1 MSGAVVLTGLA
12 ASAAVL
18 ASADLLWLARARAA
32 SRQAR
37 PARRDRRGP
46 LLHLV
51 ATIGRQ
57 AAVRG
62 GATGPGLAARL
73 AAAGTPLGLTPAD
86 LAALKAGTAL
96 VGLGLVAVW
105 SQVLPGRLGVA
116 ATALAPAAGFW
127 LPDLLLSRRA
137 VSRRRVL
144 EREVADVLDLL
155 RVAVGA
161 GQSPDRAL
169 RDVAG
174 YRGGMLGDELGR
186 TAGQI
191 ELGVPRAKALESL
204 AARCPIEPIAAL
216 VAALGRAD
224 RHGAPLD
231 EALASLAAQARADR
245 ARLAQEAGA
254 RAAPQIQLIV
264 ALVLVPAVMLL
275 VAASLV
281 RGLT

>member
-1 MSGAVVLTGLA
+1 MSVAVVLSGLA
-12 ASAAVL
+12 AAAAVF
-18 ASADLLWLARARAA
+18 AAADVLGLARARAA
-32 SRQAR
+32 TR
-37 PARRDRRGP
+37 PARLPRGARRGP
-46 LLHLV
+46 LLHLI
-51 ATIGRQ
+51 ARIGRQ
-57 AAVRG
+57 AALRG

-73 AAAGTPLGLTPAD
+73 TAAGAPLGLTPAD

-96 VGLGLVAVW
+96 VVLGVSAVW
-105 SQVLPGRLGVA
+105 SQALPGRLGIA
-116 ATALAPAAGFW
+116 AMVLAPAAGFW

-137 VSRRRVL
+137 ASRRRVL

-174 YRGGMLGDELGR
+174 YRGGMLGHELGR
-186 TAGQI
+186 AAGQI
-191 ELGVPRAKALESL
+191 ELGVPRATALAGL

-231 EALASLAAQARADR
+231 EALASLAAQARTDR
-245 ARLAQEAGA
+245 ARIAQEAGA
-254 RAAPQIQLIV
+254 RAAPQIQLVV

>member
-1 MSGAVVLTGLA
+1 MSGAVVLAGLA
-12 ASAAVL
+12 GAAAVL
-18 ASADLLWLARARAA
+18 AAADVLRLARARAV
-32 SRQAR
+32 AR
-37 PARRDRRGP
+37 PARAPRRDRRGP
-46 LLHLV
+46 LLLLV
-51 ATIGRQ
+51 TRIGRQ
-57 AAVRG
+57 AAARG
-62 GATGPGLAARL
+62 GASGPGLASRL
-73 AAAGTPLGLTPAD
+73 AAAGAPLGLTPAD

-96 VGLGLVAVW
+96 VGLGLAAVW
-105 SQVLPGRLGVA
+105 AQLLPGRLGA
-116 ATALAPAAGFW
+116 AAVALAPAAGFW
-127 LPDLLLSRRA
+127 LPDLLLARRA
-137 VSRRRVL
+137 ASRRRVL
-144 EREVADVLDLL
+144 EREVADVFDLL

-186 TAGQI
+186 AAGQI
-191 ELGVPRAKALESL
+191 ELGVPRAHALAQL
-204 AARCPIEPIAAL
+204 AARCPLEPIAAL

-245 ARLAQEAGA
+245 ARIAQEAGA
-254 RAAPQIQLIV
+254 RAAPKIQLIV